1 MGSFIALIYNLTRN
15 GRRALIIDLGN
26 TVLIYNP
33 YAGKLIRDN
42 GLLVE
47 RIVETLTANGH
58 RVTAAPTQG
67 AGTATA
73 IARAH
78 VEGGARLIIA
88 AGGDG
93 TINEVAEG
101 MIHSHVPLAILPAG
115 TANVLASELKLG
127 WDVVRAAARIGEFVP
142 SRISLGHVTCDGGR
156 VSRHFVLMAGIG
168 LDAHIVYHVSG
179 PLKSQ
184 AGKLAYWIAG
194 GSVLGKRLPQIR
206 AETGGKRYVCSFA
219 LLSKVKNYGGDF
231 EIAQEVSLFDKRFEA
246 VLFEGSTA
254 MRYVPYL
261 VALILRRLKGMP
273 GVTVIRTS
281 KMELSSNDSRV
292 YVQIDGE
299 YAGRLPA
306 KVKVV
311 PECLTIALP
320 AEYGKRGG

>member
-1 MGSFIALIYNLTRN
+1 
-15 GRRALIIDLGN
+15 
-26 TVLIYNP
+26 VLIYNP
-33 YAGKLIRDN
+33 NAGKLLRDN

-47 RIVETLTANGH
+47 RIVEALNTHGH
-58 RVTAAPTQG
+58 HVTVAPTQG

-73 IARAH
+73 IARGH
-78 VEGGARLIIA
+78 VASGARLIIA
-88 AGGDG
+88 VGGDG

-127 WDVVRAAARIGEFVP
+127 WDVVREAGRIGEFVP

-206 AETGGKRYVCSFA
+206 AEAGGKRYVCSFA
-219 LLSKVKNYGGDF
+219 LLSKVRNYGGDF
-231 EIAQEVSLFDKRFEA
+231 EIARDVSLFDNRFEA
-246 VLFEGSTA
+246 VLFEGGSA
-254 MRYVPYL
+254 IRYVPYL
-261 VALILRRLKGMP
+261 VALMMRRLKGMR
-273 GVTVIRTS
+273 GVTVIRTNRM
-281 KMELSSNDSRV
+281 KLSSGDSRV

-306 KVKVV
+306 KVEVV
-311 PECLTIALP
+311 PDALTILLP
-320 AEYGKRGG
+320 PDYGKKAG